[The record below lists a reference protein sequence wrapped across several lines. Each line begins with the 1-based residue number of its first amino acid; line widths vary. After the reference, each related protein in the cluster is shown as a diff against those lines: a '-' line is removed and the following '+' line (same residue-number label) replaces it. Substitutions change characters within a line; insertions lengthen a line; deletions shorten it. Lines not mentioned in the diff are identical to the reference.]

1 MTLFLYL
8 NQHSNP
14 KRHSNSQITRL
25 NYSLF
30 MEFLNNE
37 DAQTYRCYVVG
48 FEFNWQRLKESR
60 IISLKSVY
68 SGYISTEPYNAGK
81 NAGKNVAEENKALA
95 TSVGEHC

>member
-1 MTLFLYL
+1 
-8 NQHSNP
+8 
-14 KRHSNSQITRL
+14 
-25 NYSLF
+25 

-68 SGYISTEPYNAGK
+68 SGYISRKFSTEHGFGWFYYSKPP
-81 NAGKNVAEENKALA
+81 KAISFEIILDF
-95 TSVGEHC
+95 